1 MYVSQDTLLSSQMKL
16 GCVEQ
21 LLSNEANEKPNPE

>member
-1 MYVSQDTLLSSQMKL
+1 MYVSQDTSLSSLKKL